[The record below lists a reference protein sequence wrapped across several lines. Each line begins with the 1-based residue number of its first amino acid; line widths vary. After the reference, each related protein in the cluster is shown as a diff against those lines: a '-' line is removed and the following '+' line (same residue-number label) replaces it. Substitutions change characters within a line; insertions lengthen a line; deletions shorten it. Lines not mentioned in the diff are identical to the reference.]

1 MTKLSDTQSI
11 ILRHPLSQLLE
22 DGVSIRAA
30 DMPGADDLMM
40 RIYAAMAQKEREL
53 ISART
58 KAALAAAKAR
68 GTVLG
73 GDRGY
78 RPTRRP
84 DAAAAAQ
91 ARRLEAERA
100 AHRLA
105 LEVDA
110 LREHGIESHAALAR
124 ALRRERC
131 PRRAGA

>member
-1 MTKLSDTQSI
+1 
-11 ILRHPLSQLLE
+11 
-22 DGVSIRAA
+22 VSIRAA

-78 RPTRRP
+78 RPARGP
-84 DAAAAAQ
+84 DVAAAAY
-91 ARRLEAERA
+91 ARRVEAQRA
-100 AHRLA
+100 AHLLA
-105 LEVDA
+105 LEVEG
-110 LREHGIESHAALAR
+110 LRAKGFASHASLAR
-124 ALRRERC
+124 ELTRRGVPTPKAAMVWTHTTVARLLA
-131 PRRAGA
+131 RTT